1 MARQN
6 LTKALALLLAVMM
19 LIGLTACAKTPASST
34 APTESKTEQTSSAA
48 EEKLYYNKTG
58 YPICDTPLKL
68 TAAGPKG
75 AGSSKT
81 YDIGSQGNKGNVDQ
95 LKYYYDHLGL
105 DLVMDVYSPDDWKNQ
120 LTMLLTTDNL
130 PDMIWN
136 SGLTV
141 AETNKYGAQNYFADI
156 NKYDELLPNL
166 NAFCELHTELKPYCT
181 DSNGAMYGMVR
192 LNNKNYIY
200 SGYRYFLNRSFM
212 ENLKAEVPTTLDEFY
227 KLLIRFRDED
237 ANGNGKKDDEIP
249 FQYDGYARD
258 YTDKMLFTA
267 FGVHASDTTVS
278 LHVGAD
284 GKVTL
289 FDDNYKAYLKFLC
302 QLYDEGLM
310 DKNAFVLSTDESRA
324 HVKDNLV
331 GAYPA
336 YAPFVTTGSTIDK
349 DTEVAVGMVSL
360 ASEYTGNKNQM
371 MLTSPLTSAVKFS
384 ISEKSEYKEACVRL
398 LDYLYT
404 EEGMISTRYGVV
416 GEQVLAYHDDVLD
429 IDMVKMDDDKVPAD
443 FTSSEEWRN
452 SKVVL
457 NEVLYMTNAT
467 IPNAKYTDQYDGILE
482 AAKKRANN
490 ADSWKKAQELFGW
503 STLIAEN
510 VADTKVEFVDAY
522 PSLSYP
528 ENVMDERT
536 KLLGDLKTT
545 MTDGKSAAIIGGLSN
560 FDANW
565 DKLVKDMESSGLK
578 DLLKIEQDAY
588 DAMKK

>member
-6 LTKALALLLAVMM
+6 LTKVLALLLAVVM
-19 LIGLTACAKTPASST
+19 LIGLTACTKTPASST
-34 APTESKTEQTSSAA
+34 APTESKSEQTSSAA

-68 TAAGPKG
+68 TAACPKPDV
-75 AGSSKT
+75 SSKT
-81 YDIGSQGNKGNVDQ
+81 YDIGSQATKDNIDQ
-95 LKYYYDHLGL
+95 LKTFYDRLGL
-105 DLVMDVYSPDDWKNQ
+105 DITVDAYLADDWKNQ
-120 LTMLLTTDNL
+120 LTMLLTTDAL
-130 PDMIWN
+130 PDMVWN
-136 SGLTV
+136 AGLSV
-141 AETNKYGAQNYFADI
+141 AETNKYGAQKYFADF
-156 NKYDELLPNL
+156 NQYKDLLPNFE
-166 NAFCELHTELKPYCT
+166 AFCELHPELKPYCT
-181 DSNGAMYGMVR
+181 DANGAMYTVVR
-192 LNNKNYIY
+192 LNNKNNIY

-249 FQYDGYARD
+249 FQYDAFNRS
-258 YTDKMLFTA
+258 YTDRLLFTT

-278 LHVGAD
+278 LHIGAD

-310 DKNAFVLSTDESRA
+310 DKNAFVLSTDESCA
-324 HVKDNLV
+324 QVINNLV

-336 YAPFVTTGSTIDK
+336 SAPFVTTGSTIDH
-349 DTEVAVGMVSL
+349 DAEVAMGLVSL

-371 MLTSPLTSAVKFS
+371 MLSSPLTGATKFM
-384 ISEKSEYKEACVRL
+384 IAEKSQYKEACIRL
-398 LDYLYT
+398 LDYLAT
-404 EEGMISTRYGVV
+404 EEGQIGARYGTV
-416 GEQVLAYHDDVLD
+416 GNQVMAYHDKALD
-429 IDMVKMDDDKVPAD
+429 IDMIKMDESKVPEG
-443 FTSSEEWRN
+443 FSSGEEWRN

-457 NEVLYMTNAT
+457 NETLYFTNAA
-467 IPNAKYTDQYDGILE
+467 IPNAKYIDQYDQILNV
-482 AAKKRANN
+482 AKKRANN
-490 ADSWKKAQELFGW
+490 MDNWKEAQKTFGW

-510 VADTKVEFVDAY
+510 IADTNAEFVDSY
-522 PSLSYP
+522 PAMVYP
-528 ENVMDERT
+528 ENVVDERT
-536 KLLGDLKTT
+536 KLMGDLNTT
-545 MTDGKSAAIIGGLSN
+545 MTDGKSAVIIGGLSN

>member
-34 APTESKTEQTSSAA
+34 TPTESKSEPTSSA

-58 YPICDTPLKL
+58 YPICDTPITLRV
-68 TAAGPKG
+68 AGPKPG
-75 AGSSKT
+75 SSSKT
-81 YDIGSQGNKGNVDQ
+81 YDIGSQADKTKIDQ
-95 LKYYYDHLGL
+95 LQYYYDHLGL
-105 DLVMDVYSPDDWKNQ
+105 DIIYDAYIGEDWQNQ
-120 LTMLLTTDNL
+120 LTMLITTDNL
-130 PDMIWN
+130 PDMVWG
-136 SGLTV
+136 SGLAISDV
-141 AETNKYGAQNYFADI
+141 NKYGEQKYFANI
-156 NKYDELLPNL
+156 NNYSDLMPNFE
-166 NAFCELHTELKPYCT
+166 AFVKEFSALKSYCT
-181 DSNGAMYGMVR
+181 AADGGIYGLVAA
-192 LNNKNYIY
+192 NPVTY
-200 SGYRYFLNRSFM
+200 GDYRCFLNRSFM
-212 ENLKAEVPTTLDEFY
+212 ENLKAEVPTTIDEFY
-227 KLLIRFRDED
+227 KLLCRIRDED
-237 ANGNGKKDDEIP
+237 ANGNGDKTDEIP
-249 FQYDGYARD
+249 LD
-258 YTDKMLFTA
+258 YTANVRQFVDRVLYA
-267 FGVHASDTTVS
+267 AYNIRSSDVVVP
-278 LHVGAD
+278 LHVGKD
-284 GKVTL
+284 NKVTL
-289 FDDNYKAYLKFLC
+289 LDDNYKAYLKFLC

-310 DKNAFVLSTDESRA
+310 DKNSFVLSGEDSYKQ
-324 HVKDNLV
+324 VKDNLV
-331 GAYPA
+331 GFYPA
-336 YAPFVTTGSTIDK
+336 WAPFVSVGGTIDK

>member
-1 MARQN
+1 M
-6 LTKALALLLAVMM
+6 
-19 LIGLTACAKTPASST
+19 
-34 APTESKTEQTSSAA
+34 
-48 EEKLYYNKTG
+48 
-58 YPICDTPLKL
+58 
-68 TAAGPKG
+68 
-75 AGSSKT
+75 
-81 YDIGSQGNKGNVDQ
+81 
-95 LKYYYDHLGL
+95 
-105 DLVMDVYSPDDWKNQ
+105 
-120 LTMLLTTDNL
+120 
-130 PDMIWN
+130 
-136 SGLTV
+136 
-141 AETNKYGAQNYFADI
+141 
-156 NKYDELLPNL
+156 
-166 NAFCELHTELKPYCT
+166 
-181 DSNGAMYGMVR
+181 
-192 LNNKNYIY
+192 
-200 SGYRYFLNRSFM
+200 
-212 ENLKAEVPTTLDEFY
+212 
-227 KLLIRFRDED
+227 
-237 ANGNGKKDDEIP
+237 
-249 FQYDGYARD
+249 
-258 YTDKMLFTA
+258 
-267 FGVHASDTTVS
+267 
-278 LHVGAD
+278 
-284 GKVTL
+284 
-289 FDDNYKAYLKFLC
+289 
-302 QLYDEGLM
+302 
-310 DKNAFVLSTDESRA
+310 
-324 HVKDNLV
+324 
-331 GAYPA
+331 
-336 YAPFVTTGSTIDK
+336 
-349 DTEVAVGMVSL
+349 
-360 ASEYTGNKNQM
+360 
-371 MLTSPLTSAVKFS
+371 
-384 ISEKSEYKEACVRL
+384 
-398 LDYLYT
+398 DYLYT

-528 ENVMDERT
+528 ENVVDERT